1 LISSSVIV
9 WVTNGSRSIS
19 PFMAS
24 STIPGA
30 ECGLYS
36 AKRGT
41 FPYAP
46 GDQLE
51 RTGGNLLSGPCD
63 TNDNGLPP
71 PTVSTFQRCTHD
83 VNVTDTFKGMVNT
96 PLVDIQQ
103 NIFNRFV
110 IIIRVNA
117 VSGPELTG
125 QVKFCRISID
135 SDNTSR
141 FCLTGPCTAA
151 RPIAPR
157 PKMATESPGC
167 TLAVLWTAPI
177 PVVTPQPNRQT
188 CSWFAS

>member
-1 LISSSVIV
+1 MPSPEITGVVIFHFLQFELIKILMGSVM
-9 WVTNGSRSIS
+9 NHCPDRFA
-19 PFMAS
+19 FMHKLEGVIDFIQCHRMGYKWLKVN
-24 STIPGA
+24 IPLHGILDHTGELSA
-30 ECGLYS
+30 AFYS

-110 IIIRVNA
+110 IIIRLMQSV
-117 VSGPELTG
+117 
-125 QVKFCRISID
+125 
-135 SDNTSR
+135 
-141 FCLTGPCTAA
+141 
-151 RPIAPR
+151 AP
-157 PKMATESPGC
+157 
-167 TLAVLWTAPI
+167 
-177 PVVTPQPNRQT
+177 N
-188 CSWFAS
+188 

>member
-1 LISSSVIV
+1 MNHCPDRFAFMHKLEGVIDFIQCHRMGYKWLKV
-9 WVTNGSRSIS
+9 N
-19 PFMAS
+19 
-24 STIPGA
+24 IPLHGILDHTGELSA
-30 ECGLYS
+30 AFYS

-141 FCLTGPCTAA
+141 FCPDGP
-151 RPIAPR
+151 
-157 PKMATESPGC
+157 
-167 TLAVLWTAPI
+167 
-177 PVVTPQPNRQT
+177 PVPQPDQLPPDQKWQLNRP
-188 CSWFAS
+188 AAL

>member
-1 LISSSVIV
+1 MNHCRIDLPSCISSKASLISSSVIV

-19 PFMAS
+19 PS
-24 STIPGA
+24 WHPRPYRGA

-125 QVKFCRISID
+125 QSNFVGLVSI
-135 SDNTSR
+135 
-141 FCLTGPCTAA
+141 AII
-151 RPIAPR
+151 RPA
-157 PKMATESPGC
+157 
-167 TLAVLWTAPI
+167 
-177 PVVTPQPNRQT
+177 
-188 CSWFAS
+188 FA